1 MKNNKAI
8 KIGLQIMPVYQD
20 KKTKKWS
27 FRTYASDV
35 YGNRKQYERN
45 GFITKK
51 EAQAA
56 ESKFKLEEL
65 NINSNVTFQEL
76 YEKYIEYK
84 ELQLKAQSLRA
95 IKSRFKNYILPYFKE
110 YKIDKIT
117 NNVYVKW
124 QKEIEK
130 KSFKHKY
137 NSTLHGAMVNIL
149 NYGVKFYNLKSNIAS
164 LSGNFK
170 RKTELKKKVDFW
182 SPEEFNQFI
191 NVVNNNVY
199 KTFFN
204 TLYYT
209 GIRQGE
215 ALALNWNDFKDNK
228 YLDINKTISK
238 ESIDKERVIN
248 TPKTSNS
255 IRKIKIDEELIKELN
270 ELKEFYKNYEGF
282 SNEWFIF
289 GGLKPLAPTTIG
301 RKKDNY
307 CDKAKVKK
315 IRIHDFRHSH
325 ASLLLSMNVPITV
338 ISERLGHSDINM
350 TLNTYSHMIPK
361 DEDKAIDILNK
372 MRKS

>member
-124 QKEIEK
+124 QKEVEK

-209 GIRQGE
+209 GIRQG
-215 ALALNWNDFKDNK
+215 
-228 YLDINKTISK
+228 
-238 ESIDKERVIN
+238 
-248 TPKTSNS
+248 
-255 IRKIKIDEELIKELN
+255 
-270 ELKEFYKNYEGF
+270 
-282 SNEWFIF
+282 
-289 GGLKPLAPTTIG
+289 
-301 RKKDNY
+301 
-307 CDKAKVKK
+307 
-315 IRIHDFRHSH
+315 
-325 ASLLLSMNVPITV
+325 
-338 ISERLGHSDINM
+338 
-350 TLNTYSHMIPK
+350 
-361 DEDKAIDILNK
+361 
-372 MRKS
+372 

>member
-1 MKNNKAI
+1 MTQKNLLSNMLLEI
-8 KIGLQIMPVYQD
+8 
-20 KKTKKWS
+20 S
-27 FRTYASDV
+27 FHR
-35 YGNRKQYERN
+35 
-45 GFITKK
+45 I
-51 EAQAA
+51 
-56 ESKFKLEEL
+56 
-65 NINSNVTFQEL
+65 
-76 YEKYIEYK
+76 
-84 ELQLKAQSLRA
+84 
-95 IKSRFKNYILPYFKE
+95 
-110 YKIDKIT
+110 
-117 NNVYVKW
+117 
-124 QKEIEK
+124 
-130 KSFKHKY
+130 
-137 NSTLHGAMVNIL
+137 
-149 NYGVKFYNLKSNIAS
+149 
-164 LSGNFK
+164 
-170 RKTELKKKVDFW
+170 KKKVDFW
-182 SPEEFNQFI
+182 SPEKFNQFI

-228 YLDINKTISK
+228 YLDINKTMSK
-238 ESIDKERVIN
+238 ESINKERVIN
-248 TPKTSNS
+248 TPKMSNS

-289 GGLKPLAPTTIG
+289 GGLKLLVPTTIG

-307 CDKAKVKK
+307 CDKVKVKK

-325 ASLLLSMNVPITV
+325 ASLLLSMNIPITV

-361 DEDKAIDILNK
+361 DEDKAVDILNK